1 MTSSETPGSTRFP
14 TRTSL
19 FMRLDFQ
26 ALIPAFQAARCR
38 GFFAVVLGGCL
49 VLVESCHMSP
59 PAEGVTDA
67 ALESFRGSAKVEAVL
82 AGMTLE
88 DKVGEMTQLTLD
100 MLCVGELSEKE
111 NVYVVLDEP
120 HALDRDKLRAAFDT
134 GRVGSVL
141 NCGGHAYPTS
151 QWRELVSG
159 IQDASIA
166 AKGIPTLYGVDAIH
180 GATYT
185 SGAALGPQQ
194 IALAA
199 TWDTSLVRKMAEG
212 TAQEIHACGIP
223 WNFAPVL
230 DVGRDPRWP
239 RFWETFGEDVKL
251 VGDMGEAMVRG
262 FQEGPVKV
270 AATLKHY
277 LGYST
282 PWSGKDRTPAYIP
295 ERQLREIFLPP
306 FAQAVESG
314 AMTVMVNSGE
324 MNGIPTHVNRFV
336 LTDLLRGELGFEGL
350 AVTDWED
357 IKYLVKRHKVAATYK
372 DAIRMAIA
380 AGIDMSMVPQDL
392 DFPVLLKEL
401 VDEGQIAESRIDLSV
416 RRILTVKEKLGLLEE
431 GGGAL
436 PPVLT
441 DDERAGLAGP
451 AARAALECI
460 TVLKNEGTH
469 AVYPDQP
476 LLPLGGQ
483 GTIFVSG
490 PTAHSLN
497 ALNGGWSG
505 TWQGTDPT
513 YNNPGRKTALE
524 GLRDEF
530 GVDRIAHEAL
540 DRMDFEASDIQRV
553 VRSIRSVR
561 PDVAV
566 LFLGEMPYTELV
578 GNIGDLRLPD
588 NQLALVRE
596 VAATGTQVVGVFVEG
611 RPRTFS
617 QVEEDLDAVVM
628 AYLPGD
634 FGAPAIAQVLSGA
647 YNPSGRLPFTWPREA
662 SSHVTYDRK
671 GTEDVHSDFNM
682 TAFQPQY
689 AFGHGLSYSEVKTQG
704 LRVLN
709 EGDIRLGDDLVVEVV
724 LENLGNRTSTEVVM
738 LFAQDRVASI
748 TPSVDKLKA
757 YKRVFVDAG
766 ATKTVRLSVS
776 TEELGFIGADHSYVV
791 EPGTFGLRV
800 KDQISEFELNI

>member
-1 MTSSETPGSTRFP
+1 MTLGLTACQEVGDVQATLDAELET
-14 TRTSL
+14 
-19 FMRLDFQ
+19 
-26 ALIPAFQAARCR
+26 
-38 GFFAVVLGGCL
+38 
-49 VLVESCHMSP
+49 
-59 PAEGVTDA
+59 
-67 ALESFRGSAKVEAVL
+67 FRGSEKVERLL
-82 AGMTLE
+82 ASMTLE
-88 DKVGEMTQLTLD
+88 DKVGEMTQITLD
-100 MLCVGELSEKE
+100 MLCEGELSEDE
-111 NVYVVLDEP
+111 RIYVVLDEP
-120 HALDRDKLRAAFDT
+120 HRLDNDKLRAAFEE

-141 NCGGHAYPTS
+141 NCGGHAYPAS

-159 IQDASIA
+159 IQASSVE
-166 AKGIPTLYGVDAIH
+166 AKGVPTLYGVDAIH

-212 TAQEIHACGIP
+212 TAREIMACGIP

-262 FQEGPVKV
+262 FQNGPVTV

-277 LGYST
+277 LGYSM

-295 ERQLREIFLPP
+295 ERQLRETFLPP
-306 FAQAVESG
+306 FAQAIEAG

-336 LTDLLRGELGFEGL
+336 LTDILRGELGFEGL
-350 AVTDWED
+350 VLTDWED
-357 IKYLVKRHKVAATYK
+357 IHFLVDRHKVAATYK
-372 DAIRMAIA
+372 DAIRMAVL

-392 DFPVLLKEL
+392 EFPVLLKEL
-401 VDEGQIAESRIDLSV
+401 VQEGQITESRIDLSV
-416 RRILTVKEKLGLLEE
+416 RRILSVKEKLGLLEE
-431 GGGAL
+431 YDAELAPAL
-436 PPVLT
+436 T
-441 DDERAGLAGP
+441 AAEREGLAGP

-460 TVLKNEGTH
+460 TVLKNKGTH

-476 LLPLGGQ
+476 VLPIGGT
-483 GTIFVSG
+483 GDIFVSG

-505 TWQGTDPT
+505 TWQGTDPAF
-513 YNNPGRKTALE
+513 NNPGRLTAVE
-524 GLRDEF
+524 GLRNEF
-530 GVDRIAHEAL
+530 GSDRIT
-540 DRMDFEASDIQRV
+540 FEELASMEFTDADIRRVADV
-553 VRSIRSVR
+553 VRSTQ
-561 PDVAV
+561 PQVAV

-588 NQLALVRE
+588 NQLDLVRE
-596 VAATGTQVVGVFVEG
+596 VSATGTQVVAVFVEG

-617 QVEEDLDAVVM
+617 QVEEELDAVVM

-634 FGAPAIAQVLSGA
+634 FGATAIAQVLSGA
-647 YNPSGRLPFTWPREA
+647 FNPSGRLPFTWPREA

-671 GTEDVHSDFNM
+671 GTEDVNVDFYM
-682 TAFQPQY
+682 TGFQPQY
-689 AFGHGLSYSEVKTQG
+689 AFGHGLSYSEVVTTD
-704 LRVLN
+704 LRILN
-709 EGDIRLGDDLVVEVV
+709 EDEVVVGDDLRVEVS
-724 LENLGNRTSTEVVM
+724 LENTGNRTSTEVVM

-766 ATKTVRLSVS
+766 ATKTVELSVS
-776 TEELGFIGADHSYVV
+776 TADLGFIGLDHTYVV
-791 EPGTFGLRV
+791 EPGVFGLRV
-800 KDQISEFELNI
+800 KDQTTEFELKTNKYTS

>member
-1 MTSSETPGSTRFP
+1 MTVGLTACQEVGDVRATLDAELET
-14 TRTSL
+14 
-19 FMRLDFQ
+19 
-26 ALIPAFQAARCR
+26 
-38 GFFAVVLGGCL
+38 
-49 VLVESCHMSP
+49 
-59 PAEGVTDA
+59 
-67 ALESFRGSAKVEAVL
+67 FRGSEKVERLL

-88 DKVGEMTQLTLD
+88 DKVGEMTQITLD
-100 MLCVGELSEKE
+100 MLCVGELSDDERI
-111 NVYVVLDEP
+111 YVVLDEP
-120 HALDRDKLRAAFDT
+120 HRLDNDKLLAAFEE

-159 IQDASIA
+159 IQASSVE
-166 AKGIPTLYGVDAIH
+166 AKGVPTLYGVDAIH

-212 TAQEIHACGIP
+212 TAREIMACGTP

-251 VGDMGEAMVRG
+251 VSDMGEAMVRG
-262 FQEGPVKV
+262 FQDGPATV

-277 LGYST
+277 LGYSM

-295 ERQLREIFLPP
+295 ERQLRETFLPP
-306 FAQAVESG
+306 FAQAIEAG

-324 MNGIPTHVNRFV
+324 MNGIPTHVNRYV
-336 LTDLLRGELGFEGL
+336 LTDILRGELGFEGL
-350 AVTDWED
+350 VLTDWED
-357 IKYLVKRHKVAATYK
+357 IHFLVDRHKVAATYK
-372 DAIRMAIA
+372 EAIRMAIL

-392 DFPVLLKEL
+392 AFPVLLKEL
-401 VDEGQIAESRIDLSV
+401 VQEGQITESRIDLSV
-416 RRILTVKEKLGLLEE
+416 RRILSVKEKLGLLKNDGAELAPALTASERE
-431 GGGAL
+431 GL
-436 PPVLT
+436 V
-441 DDERAGLAGP
+441 GP

-469 AVYPDQP
+469 AVYPDHP
-476 LLPLGGQ
+476 VLPIGGT
-483 GTIFVSG
+483 GDIFVSG

-505 TWQGTDPT
+505 TWQGTDPAF
-513 YNNPGRKTALE
+513 NNPGRLTAVE
-524 GLRDEF
+524 GLRNEF
-530 GVDRIAHEAL
+530 GADRITFEELASMEFSDADIRRVAEA
-540 DRMDFEASDIQRV
+540 
-553 VRSIRSVR
+553 VRSTQ
-561 PDVAV
+561 PQVAV

-588 NQLALVRE
+588 NQLDLVRE
-596 VAATGTQVVGVFVEG
+596 VSATGTQVVAVFVEG

-617 QVEEDLDAVVM
+617 QVEGDLDAVVM

-634 FGAPAIAQVLSGA
+634 FGATAIAQVLSGA
-647 YNPSGRLPFTWPREA
+647 FNPSGRLPFTWPREA
-662 SSHVTYDRK
+662 SAHVTYDRK
-671 GTEDVHSDFNM
+671 GTEDVNVDFYM
-682 TAFQPQY
+682 TGFQPQY
-689 AFGHGLSYSEVKTQG
+689 AFGHGLSYSEVVTTD
-704 LRVLN
+704 LRILN
-709 EGDIRLGDDLVVEVV
+709 AGEVVVGDDLSIEVT
-724 LENLGNRTSTEVVM
+724 LENTGNRTSTEVVM

-766 ATKTVRLSVS
+766 ATKTVQLNVP
-776 TEELGFIGADHSYVV
+776 TTDLGFIGLDHTYVV
-791 EPGTFGLRV
+791 EPGVFGLRV
-800 KDQISEFELNI
+800 KDQTTEFELKTNKYIS

>member
-1 MTSSETPGSTRFP
+1 MTVGLTACQKATGARA
-14 TRTSL
+14 
-19 FMRLDFQ
+19 MLD
-26 ALIPAFQAARCR
+26 
-38 GFFAVVLGGCL
+38 
-49 VLVESCHMSP
+49 S
-59 PAEGVTDA
+59 D
-67 ALESFRGSAKVEAVL
+67 LEAFRGSEKVERVL

-88 DKVGEMTQLTLD
+88 DKVGEMTQITLD
-100 MLCVGELSEKE
+100 MLCVGELSEDE
-111 NVYVVLDEP
+111 RIYVVLEEP
-120 HALDRDKLRAAFDT
+120 HRLDDDKLHEAFEE

-159 IQDASIA
+159 IQASSVE
-166 AKGIPTLYGVDAIH
+166 AKGVPTLYGVDAIH

-185 SGAALGPQQ
+185 SGAALCPQQ

-212 TAQEIHACGIP
+212 TAREITACGIP

-262 FQEGPVKV
+262 FQDGPVTV

-277 LGYST
+277 LGYSM

-295 ERQLREIFLPP
+295 ERQLRETFLPP
-306 FAQAVESG
+306 FAQAIEAG

-336 LTDLLRGELGFEGL
+336 LTDILRGELGFEGL
-350 AVTDWED
+350 VLTDWED
-357 IKYLVKRHKVAATYK
+357 IHFLVDRHKVAASYK
-372 DAIRMAIA
+372 EAIRMAIL

-392 DFPVLLKEL
+392 EFPVLLKEL
-401 VDEGQIAESRIDLSV
+401 VQEGQITESRIDLSV
-416 RRILTVKEKLGLLEE
+416 RRILSLKEKLGLLEADGAELAPTLTSSERE
-431 GGGAL
+431 G
-436 PPVLT
+436 LT
-441 DDERAGLAGP
+441 GP

-476 LLPLGGQ
+476 VLPIGGT
-483 GTIFVSG
+483 GDIFVSG

-505 TWQGTDPT
+505 TWQGTDPSF
-513 YNNPGRKTALE
+513 NNPGRLTAVE
-524 GLRDEF
+524 GLRIEF
-530 GVDRIAHEAL
+530 GADRIT
-540 DRMDFEASDIQRV
+540 FEELASMAFTDDDIRRV
-553 VRSIRSVR
+553 ANAVRSTQ

-588 NQLALVRE
+588 NQLDLVRE
-596 VAATGTQVVGVFVEG
+596 VSATGTQVVAVFVEG

-617 QVEEDLDAVVM
+617 QVEEELDAVVM

-634 FGAPAIAQVLSGA
+634 FGATAIAQVLSGA
-647 YNPSGRLPFTWPREA
+647 FNPSGRLPFTWPREA
-662 SSHVTYDRK
+662 SSHITYDRK
-671 GTEDVHSDFNM
+671 GTEDVNVDFYM
-682 TAFQPQY
+682 TGFQPQY
-689 AFGHGLSYSEVKTQG
+689 AFGHGLNYSEVVTKG
-704 LRVLN
+704 IRILNEDEIVVGDELRV
-709 EGDIRLGDDLVVEVV
+709 EVT
-724 LENLGNRTSTEVVM
+724 LENKGNRTSTEVVM

-766 ATKTVRLSVS
+766 ATKTVELSVP
-776 TEELGFIGADHSYVV
+776 TADLGFIGLDHTYVV
-791 EPGTFGLRV
+791 EPGVFGLRV
-800 KDQISEFELNI
+800 KDQTTEFELKTNKYIS

>member
-1 MTSSETPGSTRFP
+1 
-14 TRTSL
+14 
-19 FMRLDFQ
+19 MRLDFQ
-26 ALIPAFQAARCR
+26 AMTCSSLAATPR
-38 GFFAVVLGGCL
+38 
-49 VLVESCHMSP
+49 VLVATLVGLCC
-59 PAEGVTDA
+59 V
-67 ALESFRGSAKVEAVL
+67 ALESCQTAPSSKGVSDAELEAFRGSAQVESL
-82 AGMTLE
+82 LSRMTLE

-100 MLCVGELSEKE
+100 MLCEGELSDRKD
-111 NVYVVLDEP
+111 VYVILDEP
-120 HALDRDKLRAAFDT
+120 HTLDADKLTAAFEK

-141 NCGGHAYPTS
+141 NCGGHGYTMEK
-151 QWRELVSG
+151 WRELVSG
-159 IQDASIA
+159 IQVASLK
-166 AKGIPTLYGVDAIH
+166 AKGIPALYGVDAIH

-185 SGAALGPQQ
+185 AGAALGPQQ

-212 TAQEIHACGIP
+212 TAREIHACGIP

-251 VGDMGEAMVRG
+251 VGDMGESMVRG

-282 PWSGKDRTPAYIP
+282 PWSGQDRTPAYIP
-295 ERQLREIFLPP
+295 ERQLREWFLPP
-306 FAQAVESG
+306 FAQAVEAG

-336 LTDLLRGELGFEGL
+336 LTDILRGELGFEGL
-350 AVTDWED
+350 VVTDWED
-357 IKYLVKRHKVAATYK
+357 IKFLVKRHHVAATYK
-372 DAIRMAIA
+372 EAIRMAIL

-392 DFPVLLKEL
+392 EFPVLLKEL
-401 VDEGQIAESRIDLSV
+401 VDEGQIPESRIDLSV

-431 GGGAL
+431 GGAAL
-436 PPVLT
+436 LPALT
-441 DDERAGLAGP
+441 EDERTGLAGP
-451 AARAALECI
+451 AARAAQECI

-476 LLPLGGQ
+476 VLPLGGE
-483 GTIFVSG
+483 GRIFVSG
-490 PTAHSLN
+490 PTARSVN

-505 TWQGTDPT
+505 TWQGTDPA
-513 YNNPGRKTALE
+513 YNNPGRLTALE
-524 GLRDEF
+524 GMQEEF
-530 GVDRIAHEAL
+530 GASRIQFEELAS
-540 DRMDFEASDIQRV
+540 MDFDAADIRRV
-553 VRSIRSVR
+553 VKAVRASRSE
-561 PDVAV
+561 VAV
-566 LFLGEMPYTELV
+566 LFLGEMPYTEFV
-578 GNIGDLRLPD
+578 GDIGDLRLPD
-588 NQLALVRE
+588 NQLDLVRE

-634 FGAPAIAQVLSGA
+634 FGAQAVARVLSGA
-647 YNPSGRLPFTWPREA
+647 FNPSGRLPFTWPREA

-671 GTEDVHSDFNM
+671 HTEDVRHGENPSR
-682 TAFQPQY
+682 FQPQY
-689 AFGHGLSYSEVKTQG
+689 AFGHGLSYSPVVTTG
-704 LRVLN
+704 LRVMN
-709 EGDIRLGDDLVVEVV
+709 EDDVRQGDILDVEVT
-724 LENLGNRTSTEVVM
+724 LTNTGDRTSTEVVM

-748 TPSVDKLKA
+748 TPAVDKLKA

-766 ATKTVRLSVS
+766 ATKTVQLSVS
-776 TEELGFIGADHSYVV
+776 TDELGFIGQDLTYEV
-791 EPGTFGLRV
+791 EPGMFGLRV
-800 KDQISEFELNI
+800 KDQTTEFELKTNK

>member
-1 MTSSETPGSTRFP
+1 MTFGLTACQESSDVHAT
-14 TRTSL
+14 
-19 FMRLDFQ
+19 LD
-26 ALIPAFQAARCR
+26 A
-38 GFFAVVLGGCL
+38 
-49 VLVESCHMSP
+49 
-59 PAEGVTDA
+59 D
-67 ALESFRGSAKVEAVL
+67 LEAFRGSENVEQIL
-82 AGMTLE
+82 AGMTLD
-88 DKVGEMTQLTLD
+88 DKVGEMTQITLD
-100 MLCVGELSEKE
+100 MLCVGELSEDE
-111 NVYVVLDEP
+111 RIYVVLDEP
-120 HALDRDKLRAAFDT
+120 HRLDDDKLHAAFEER
-134 GRVGSVL
+134 RVGSVL

-151 QWRELVSG
+151 QWRELVAG
-159 IQDASIA
+159 IQASSVE
-166 AKGIPTLYGVDAIH
+166 AKGVPTLYGVDAIH

-212 TAQEIHACGIP
+212 TAREIKACGIP

-262 FQEGPVKV
+262 FQEGPVTV

-277 LGYST
+277 LGYSM

-295 ERQLREIFLPP
+295 ERQLRETFLPP
-306 FAQAVESG
+306 FAQAIEAG

-336 LTDLLRGELGFEGL
+336 LTDILRGELGFEGL
-350 AVTDWED
+350 VLTDWED
-357 IKYLVKRHKVAATYK
+357 IHFLVERHKVAGTYK
-372 DAIRMAIA
+372 EAIRMAVL

-392 DFPVLLKEL
+392 EFPVLLKEL
-401 VDEGQIAESRIDLSV
+401 VQEGQITESRIDLSV
-416 RRILTVKEKLGLLEE
+416 RRILSVKEKLGLLEE
-431 GGGAL
+431 GGAELAPAL
-436 PPVLT
+436 T
-441 DDERAGLAGP
+441 ASEREGLAGP

-460 TVLKNEGTH
+460 TVLKNEGSH

-476 LLPLGGQ
+476 VLPIGGT
-483 GTIFVSG
+483 GDIFVSG

-505 TWQGTDPT
+505 TWQGTDPAF
-513 YNNPGRKTALE
+513 NNPGRLTALE
-524 GLRDEF
+524 GLRNEF
-530 GVDRIAHEAL
+530 GADRIT
-540 DRMDFEASDIQRV
+540 FEELASMTFTDADIRRV
-553 VRSIRSVR
+553 ADAIRR
-561 PDVAV
+561 TQPEVAV

-588 NQLALVRE
+588 NQLDLVRE
-596 VAATGTQVVGVFVEG
+596 VSATGTQVVAVFVEG

-617 QVEEDLDAVVM
+617 QVEGELDAVVM

-634 FGAPAIAQVLSGA
+634 FGATAIAQVLSGA
-647 YNPSGRLPFTWPREA
+647 FNPSGRLPFTWPREA

-671 GTEDVHSDFNM
+671 GTEDVNVDFYM
-682 TAFQPQY
+682 TGFQPQY
-689 AFGHGLSYSEVKTQG
+689 AFGHGLSYSEVVTSG
-704 LRVLN
+704 IRILN
-709 EGDIRLGDDLVVEVV
+709 EGNITVGEDLRVEVT
-724 LENLGNRTSTEVVM
+724 LENKGNRTSTEVVM

-766 ATKTVRLSVS
+766 ATKTVELNVS
-776 TEELGFIGADHSYVV
+776 TADWGFIGLDHTYVV
-791 EPGTFGLRV
+791 EPGVFGLRV
-800 KDQISEFELNI
+800 KDQTTEFELKTNKYIS

>member
-1 MTSSETPGSTRFP
+1 MHAFFHGFSGLCWGAFVGLVVTVGLTACQKATGAQAMLDSE
-14 TRTSL
+14 
-19 FMRLDFQ
+19 
-26 ALIPAFQAARCR
+26 
-38 GFFAVVLGGCL
+38 
-49 VLVESCHMSP
+49 
-59 PAEGVTDA
+59 
-67 ALESFRGSAKVEAVL
+67 LEAFRGSEKVERLL

-88 DKVGEMTQLTLD
+88 DKVGEMTQITLD
-100 MLCVGELSEKE
+100 MLCVGELSKDERI
-111 NVYVVLDEP
+111 YVVLEEP
-120 HALDRDKLRAAFDT
+120 HRLDEDKLRAAFEE

-159 IQDASIA
+159 IQASSVE
-166 AKGIPTLYGVDAIH
+166 AKGVPTLYGVDAIH

-212 TAQEIHACGIP
+212 TSREISACGIP

-262 FQEGPVKV
+262 FQDGPVTV

-277 LGYST
+277 LGYSM

-295 ERQLREIFLPP
+295 ERQLRETFLPP
-306 FAQAVESG
+306 FAQAIEAG

-336 LTDLLRGELGFEGL
+336 LTDILRGELGFEGL
-350 AVTDWED
+350 VLTDWED
-357 IKYLVKRHKVAATYK
+357 IHFLVDRHKVAATYK
-372 DAIRMAIA
+372 EAIRMAIL

-392 DFPVLLKEL
+392 EFPMLLKEL
-401 VDEGQIAESRIDLSV
+401 VQEGQIAESRIDLSV
-416 RRILTVKEKLGLLEE
+416 RRILSVKEKLGLLEAD
-431 GGGAL
+431 GAEL
-436 PPVLT
+436 APALT
-441 DDERAGLAGP
+441 ASEREGLAGP

-476 LLPLGGQ
+476 VLPIGGT
-483 GTIFVSG
+483 GDIFVSG

-505 TWQGTDPT
+505 TWQGTDPSF
-513 YNNPGRKTALE
+513 NNPGRLTAVE
-524 GLRDEF
+524 GLRIEF
-530 GVDRIAHEAL
+530 GADRIT
-540 DRMDFEASDIQRV
+540 FEELASMAFTDDDIRRV
-553 VRSIRSVR
+553 ADAVRSTQ

-588 NQLALVRE
+588 NQLDLVRE
-596 VAATGTQVVGVFVEG
+596 VSATGTQVVAVFVEG

-617 QVEEDLDAVVM
+617 QVEEELDAVVM

-634 FGAPAIAQVLSGA
+634 FGATAIAHVLSGA
-647 YNPSGRLPFTWPREA
+647 FNPSGRLPFTWPREA

-671 GTEDVHSDFNM
+671 GTEDVNVDFYM
-682 TAFQPQY
+682 TGFQPQY
-689 AFGHGLSYSEVKTQG
+689 AFGHGLSYSEVVTTG
-704 LRVLN
+704 LRILN
-709 EGDIRLGDDLVVEVV
+709 EDEVVLGDDLRVEVT
-724 LENLGNRTSTEVVM
+724 LENTGNRTSTEVVM

-766 ATKTVRLSVS
+766 ATKTVELSVP
-776 TEELGFIGADHSYVV
+776 TTDLGFIGLDHTYVV
-791 EPGTFGLRV
+791 EPGVFGLRV
-800 KDQISEFELNI
+800 KDQTTEFELKTNKYIS

>member
-1 MTSSETPGSTRFP
+1 MTVGLTACQEVGDVRATLDAELET
-14 TRTSL
+14 
-19 FMRLDFQ
+19 
-26 ALIPAFQAARCR
+26 
-38 GFFAVVLGGCL
+38 
-49 VLVESCHMSP
+49 
-59 PAEGVTDA
+59 
-67 ALESFRGSAKVEAVL
+67 FRGSEKVERLL

-88 DKVGEMTQLTLD
+88 DKVGEMTQITLD
-100 MLCVGELSEKE
+100 MLCVGELSDDERI
-111 NVYVVLDEP
+111 YVVLDEP
-120 HALDRDKLRAAFDT
+120 HRLDNDKLLAAFEE

-151 QWRELVSG
+151 QWRDLVSG
-159 IQDASIA
+159 IQASSVE
-166 AKGIPTLYGVDAIH
+166 AKGVPTLYGVDAIH

-212 TAQEIHACGIP
+212 TAREIKACGIP

-262 FQEGPVKV
+262 FQDGPATV

-277 LGYST
+277 LGYSM

-295 ERQLREIFLPP
+295 ERQLRETFLPP
-306 FAQAVESG
+306 FAQAIEAG

-324 MNGIPTHVNRFV
+324 MNGIPTHVNRYV
-336 LTDLLRGELGFEGL
+336 LTDILRVELGFEGL
-350 AVTDWED
+350 VLTDWED
-357 IKYLVKRHKVAATYK
+357 IHFLVDRHKVAATYK
-372 DAIRMAIA
+372 EAIRMAIL

-392 DFPVLLKEL
+392 AFPVLLKEL
-401 VDEGQIAESRIDLSV
+401 VQEGQITESRIDLSV
-416 RRILTVKEKLGLLEE
+416 RRILSVKEKLGLLEADGAELAPALIASERE
-431 GGGAL
+431 GL
-436 PPVLT
+436 V
-441 DDERAGLAGP
+441 GP

-469 AVYPDQP
+469 AVYPDHP
-476 LLPLGGQ
+476 VLPIGGT
-483 GTIFVSG
+483 GDIFVSG

-505 TWQGTDPT
+505 TWQGTDPAF
-513 YNNPGRKTALE
+513 NNPGRLTAVE
-524 GLRDEF
+524 GLRNEF
-530 GVDRIAHEAL
+530 GADRITFEELASMEFSDADIRRVAEA
-540 DRMDFEASDIQRV
+540 
-553 VRSIRSVR
+553 VRSTQ
-561 PDVAV
+561 PQVAV

-588 NQLALVRE
+588 NQLDLVRE
-596 VAATGTQVVGVFVEG
+596 VSATGTQVVAVFVEG

-617 QVEEDLDAVVM
+617 QVEGDLDAVVM

-634 FGAPAIAQVLSGA
+634 FGATAIAQVLSGA
-647 YNPSGRLPFTWPREA
+647 FNPSGRLPFTWPREA
-662 SSHVTYDRK
+662 SAHVTYDRK
-671 GTEDVHSDFNM
+671 GTEDVNVDFYM
-682 TAFQPQY
+682 TGFQPQY
-689 AFGHGLSYSEVKTQG
+689 AFGHGLSYSEVVTTD
-704 LRVLN
+704 LRILN
-709 EGDIRLGDDLVVEVV
+709 AGEVVVGDDLSIEVT
-724 LENLGNRTSTEVVM
+724 LENTGNRTSTEVVM

-766 ATKTVRLSVS
+766 ATKTVQLNVP
-776 TEELGFIGADHSYVV
+776 TTDLGFIGLDHTYVV
-791 EPGTFGLRV
+791 EPGAFGLRV
-800 KDQISEFELNI
+800 KDQTTEFELKTNKYIS